1 MNHQIARKNTIN
13 EAIKR
18 AIRKFSDKEAIA
30 FDGRRW
36 TYQQMDIA
44 IDHIASY
51 LLEQGFKSGDH
62 IAAYG
67 ANSDA

>member
-51 LLEQGFKSGDH
+51 LLVLVM
-62 IAAYG
+62 
-67 ANSDA
+67 